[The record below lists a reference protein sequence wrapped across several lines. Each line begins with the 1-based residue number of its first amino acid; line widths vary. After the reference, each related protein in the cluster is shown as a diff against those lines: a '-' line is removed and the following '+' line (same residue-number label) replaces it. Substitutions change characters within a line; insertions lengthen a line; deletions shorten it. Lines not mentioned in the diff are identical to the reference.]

1 MIDMHSMS
9 LCLKNKNNAAMNK
22 IFDIDKNK
30 KTLPY
35 TTPDGFFDELEDS
48 IWKEVKDD
56 YLDNKRGE
64 TAVTAMP
71 VEKAPRHARHPRRRV
86 SIASA
91 VAVAASIAL
100 LLIVNLWPVHHE
112 AYTASDIDQAFSELC
127 PDDQTFLLSV
137 YQDDVFINE

>member
-1 MIDMHSMS
+1 
-9 LCLKNKNNAAMNK
+9 MNK
-22 IFDIDKNK
+22 IFEIDKNN

-48 IWKEVKDD
+48 IWKEVKGD
-56 YLDNKRGE
+56 YLDNGSGE

-71 VEKAPRHARHPRRRV
+71 VETAPRRARHPRWRV
-86 SIASA
+86 YIASA

-100 LLIVNLWPVHHE
+100 LLIVNLRPAQHDV
-112 AYTASDIDQAFSELC
+112 YTASDIDRAFSELC